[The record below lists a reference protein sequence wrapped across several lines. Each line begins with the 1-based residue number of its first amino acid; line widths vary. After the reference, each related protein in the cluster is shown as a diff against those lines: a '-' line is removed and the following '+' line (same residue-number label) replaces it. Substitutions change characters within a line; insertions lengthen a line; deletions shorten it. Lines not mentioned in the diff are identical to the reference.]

1 MSDVDE
7 KPEVAG
13 AGREAARDAARGG
26 EEPSAA
32 TGPASMAHA
41 TEAPQTLGP
50 RIVLG
55 AFVLAGLGV
64 LAIYLALR
72 PDGEPVGDVDLL
84 DSDSTAVIDGTA
96 GDDVTFV
103 SRVTTGLGAYDGS
116 SWKSRS
122 NEATRAMK
130 DSTLTVVVV
139 GPDGAEQTSSCQLW
153 GGSMS
158 SDRPDDHHLTE
169 NGVINDCAVN
179 LKASG
184 KHTVRASVQWER
196 TLAVKEARLTVY
208 RVGTSAP

>member
-1 MSDVDE
+1 MSNVDD
-7 KPEVAG
+7 KPE
-13 AGREAARDAARGG
+13 
-26 EEPSAA
+26 AA
-32 TGPASMAHA
+32 T

-55 AFVLAGLGV
+55 AFILAGLGA
-64 LAIYLALR
+64 LGIYLTLR

-84 DSDSTAVIDGTA
+84 DSGSTVVIDGAA

-122 NEATRAMK
+122 NDATRAMK

-139 GPDGAEQTSSCQLW
+139 SPDGTEQTSRCPLW

-158 SDRPDDHHLTE
+158 SDRPDDQHLTE
-169 NGVINDCAVN
+169 NGVINDCTVELGSA
-179 LKASG
+179 G
-184 KHTVRASVQWER
+184 KHTVRASVQWDR
-196 TLAVKEARLTVY
+196 TLAVEEARLTVY
-208 RVGTSAP
+208 RESAAR